1 MAVSSGVTPAPLMRI
16 EGGHPLK
23 GEVRTAGSKNAA
35 LALMAASLLTRERC
49 RLENVPHLADVET
62 SIGILEDLGVRC
74 DREEWEVT
82 LDASGEISSAVTPER
97 ARRMRASILFMGPL
111 LARTGRAVVP
121 KPGGDDIGMRRVEQ
135 HVYGLL
141 QLGATVED
149 ADDAFICRAD
159 RLRGAEVVLD
169 MPTVTGTE
177 NILMAA
183 AVADGHTTILNAAR
197 EPHVADL
204 AQALRSMGAQIRGG
218 GTDRIEVD
226 GVESL
231 GALDHRVAPDYLEAG
246 TYALAA
252 AATGGDVYIT
262 DAPVADLTTLVLK
275 LRHAGVTV
283 EQGET
288 WLRVVRDG
296 PILPVDLITWTYPGF
311 ATDLQPQYTA
321 LMTQASGST
330 VVQEFIF
337 ENRFTYIQE
346 LVRMGAA
353 IEVGQ
358 HGRSIR
364 IDGPSVLRG
373 AELTIPDIRSGAAL
387 LIGALCADGVSVLH
401 GIDHLHRGYED
412 LAGKLSV
419 LGCRVQE
426 QREEGPPPLAQV
438 TVTE

>member
-1 MAVSSGVTPAPLMRI
+1 MGAGSGETPAPLMRI
-16 EGGHPLK
+16 EGGHPLH

-35 LALMAASLLTRERC
+35 LALMAASLLTREPC
-49 RLENVPHLADVET
+49 RLENVPHLADVDNT
-62 SIGILEDLGVRC
+62 VAILEDLGVRC
-74 DREEWEVT
+74 ARNEWEIL
-82 LDASGEISSAVTPER
+82 LDPSGEVSSEVPEAR

-135 HVYGLL
+135 HVYGLV

-149 ADDAFICRAD
+149 ANDAFICTAE

-183 AVADGHTTILNAAR
+183 SVADGHTTILNAAR
-197 EPHVADL
+197 EPHVSDL
-204 AQALRSMGAQIRGG
+204 AAALRSMGAEIRGI

-226 GVESL
+226 GVEGL
-231 GALDHRVAPDYLEAG
+231 GALNHRVVPDYLEAG

-252 AATGGDVYIT
+252 AATGGEVYIT
-262 DAPVADLTTLVLK
+262 DAPVGDLTTLVLK

-283 EQGET
+283 EVGET
-288 WLRVVRDG
+288 WLRISREAALL
-296 PILPVDLITWTYPGF
+296 PIDLITWTYPGF

-321 LMTQASGST
+321 LMTQATGDT
-330 VVQEFIF
+330 VIQEFIF
-337 ENRFTYIQE
+337 ENRFTYVAE
-346 LVRMGAA
+346 LARMGAD

-364 IDGPSVLRG
+364 VRGPVALRG
-373 AELTIPDIRSGAAL
+373 AEVTIPDIRSGAAL
-387 LIGALCADGVSVLH
+387 LIAALCADGESLLH
-401 GIDHLHRGYED
+401 GAGHLKRGYED
-412 LAGKLSV
+412 LAGKLSR
-419 LGCRVQE
+419 LGCHVE
-426 QREEGPPPLAQV
+426 DVIPGDLAEAAPL
-438 TVTE
+438 